1 MSNQSTTETTD
12 AKRYVIRANGAAD
25 YIYWSDDEPYVE
37 HGIKYEWRTHPT
49 LAAVFEDAVMAGKF
63 ASFQPKHVGAHVV
76 DYKVALENHPSP
88 VTGFPFSHYAVPT
101 DAEFLAATA

>member
-37 HGIKYEWRTHPT
+37 HGIKYEWYLKTR
-49 LAAVFEDAVMAGKF
+49 LWQ
-63 ASFQPKHVGAHVV
+63 ASLRHSSPSMSAHMWSTT
-76 DYKVALENHPSP
+76 KWLWKITRRP
-88 VTGFPFSHYAVPT
+88 
-101 DAEFLAATA
+101 